1 MNSPLRLGQKCWNE
15 WISTVV
21 YPVLVYR
28 EKTNNNR
35 TKIEK
40 QTIRGCV
47 ICILISRFQRRK
59 KKSKLTPKTTCS
71 NQFFWEFM
79 ILCRKLALYACVCN
93 IRTFSLRVFG
103 CTGRLYIHNRYGR
116 KIFLKKK
123 SSRFF
128 RRFCAVVYA
137 RESRW
142 SVGRVWPRE
151 PKTNWLID
159 RAAAAV
165 ADTATAGDRQLFSA
179 EILWIWSKSTRDGAM
194 REETR
199 SPASNTPVFDV
210 RAISEDKRKNL
221 FRAYAHSTL

>member
-1 MNSPLRLGQKCWNE
+1 MRNLHFNFSF
-15 WISTVV
+15 S
-21 YPVLVYR
+21 
-28 EKTNNNR
+28 EK
-35 TKIEK
+35 
-40 QTIRGCV
+40 
-47 ICILISRFQRRK
+47 K

-103 CTGRLYIHNRYGR
+103 CTGRLYVHNRYGR

-179 EILWIWSKSTRDGAM
+179 EILWIWSKSTTGQCEKKRDRPQVIPPFSMCARLAKTNEKTFSVHM
-194 REETR
+194 RT
-199 SPASNTPVFDV
+199 PHYNTPYLCRRYID
-210 RAISEDKRKNL
+210 R
-221 FRAYAHSTL
+221 T